1 MEVTVKIN
9 DDIMT
14 IIVDNQNIIDE
25 YLQTESKSE
34 FIKQLINNGYMM
46 SLCISPIMRPC
57 GCCLEMNSLRQ
68 ELTGLFEPFQN
79 VGNSSRNGRLGE
91 VFASSLFTKRNPHI
105 EYTDTASTEKSGD
118 AIIRFDNHNIKQIMI
133 DYKNY
138 ESPIPST
145 EVDKLVRDLHAQNID
160 YGILLSY
167 KSKIS
172 KRNNIDYDIIDGKL
186 IVFVAAYGLDIFVLE
201 MAIEYI
207 KKLYECDSLS
217 MSQKITELV
226 SKQTMNT
233 ISELYET
240 IYDLS
245 RDLSQNINKIK
256 ENQDKIN
263 KMFYSMINDG
273 QKILT
278 KMNILLER
286 VDTNIQ
292 EITCSEST
300 HVNPLTELVEY
311 VTMTLDKEKDKSL
324 CFQLLN
330 MTNELSIK
338 AHYKDNYIYFFNSN
352 DNHQLGKL
360 QLHKSKV
367 TMIFYNSSG
376 SDGDGV
382 CSFNMK
388 YEEVK
393 QGNFHI
399 ILSDNAEKWEI
410 IKRRFTTK

>member
-1 MEVTVKIN
+1 MEITIKVN
-9 DDIMT
+9 DDITSFTMD
-14 IIVDNQNIIDE
+14 DNQNILDE
-25 YLQTESKSE
+25 YLQNEHKE
-34 FIKQLINNGYMM
+34 DYIKQLIHNGYMM
-46 SLCISPIMRPC
+46 SLCILPTMKSC
-57 GCCLEMNSLRQ
+57 GCCSTMNSLR
-68 ELTGLFEPFQN
+68 EDLTELFEPFQN
-79 VGNSSRNGRLGE
+79 VGNSSRNGRFGE
-91 VFASSLFTKRNPHI
+91 IFASSLFTKRNPHI
-105 EYTDTASTEKSGD
+105 EYTDTASIEKSGD
-118 AIIRFDNHNIKQIMI
+118 AIINLNNHDIKQIMI
-133 DYKNY
+133 DYKY
-138 ESPIPST
+138 YDSPIPST

-172 KRNNIDYDIIDGKL
+172 KRKNIDYDIIDGKL

-207 KKLYECDSLS
+207 KKLYECNSLS

-226 SKQTMNT
+226 NKQTMNT

-240 IYDLS
+240 IYELS

-263 KMFYSMINDG
+263 KMFYSMIHDG

-278 KMNILLER
+278 KMNILLEK
-286 VDTNIQ
+286 VDTNIK
-292 EITCSEST
+292 EISFTEST
-300 HVNPLTELVEY
+300 HTNTFTELVEY
-311 VTMTLDKEKDKSL
+311 VNMIVDKEKDKTL
-324 CFQLLN
+324 CLQLFN
-330 MTNELSIK
+330 MTHELSIK
-338 AHYKDNYIYFFNSN
+338 SNYENNYIYFFDSN

-367 TMIFYNSSG
+367 TMIFYNTNT
-376 SDGDGV
+376 SDE

-388 YEEVK
+388 YEEIK

-399 ILSDNAEKWEI
+399 ILSDNSEKWKI
-410 IKRRFTTK
+410 IKRRFTAK